1 MSLNL
6 DPALRP
12 RGLIYEK
19 EYTAKPN
26 SISMYRTSDFNMYI
40 RPPNPDR
47 QDEPRDDF
55 IISGVVIVHLT
66 KPRKVKTLRVRFLA
80 EARLAYPGESNRHYG
95 WRFTLTGISHADRPW
110 EDDVI
115 FERNLTIDDGKNGVE
130 GWLMEAGPQRYV
142 HPLHSAPPI

>member
-66 KPRKVKTLRVRFLA
+66 KPRKVKTLRVKFLA
-80 EARLAYPGESNRHYG
+80 EARLAYPGEWFVSMAKRRSSLIVKTQYRSTMG
-95 WRFTLTGISHADRPW
+95 R
-110 EDDVI
+110 
-115 FERNLTIDDGKNGVE
+115 
-130 GWLMEAGPQRYV
+130 
-142 HPLHSAPPI
+142 